1 MSLNALI
8 TSAGVL
14 VSLVFAVLVLRQYSQ
29 RKKMHQLMWGIA
41 LVLWAL
47 GVGAELI
54 ATLNSGW
61 ADPVY
66 RLYYTTGALLIPAWL
81 GMGTLFLVF
90 HQRWVNWVL
99 VALVLASAL
108 GIVLIAVWQIDPAAL
123 KTTPDHFLPLRVF
136 PFFPVQI
143 VLIILNTFGTI
154 AFVGGALWSVYKFAQ
169 ARTQGERVLA
179 TALIAI
185 GGFIAAGAHSLGVL
199 ADIELF
205 RISELLAVIFIFVG
219 FLLTTPMSKKAA
231 TPAKSSSQ

>member
-1 MSLNALI
+1 MSINSLI
-8 TSAGVL
+8 TSAGVV
-14 VSLVFAVLVLRQYSQ
+14 VSLIFAVLVLRQYSQ

-47 GVGAELI
+47 GVGAELA
-54 ATLNSGW
+54 ATLSGSW
-61 ADPVY
+61 SDPFY

-99 VALVLASAL
+99 VGLAALSVL
-108 GIVLIAVWQIDPAAL
+108 GIVLIAVWPIDPALL
-123 KTTPDHFLPLRVF
+123 KTTADHFLPLKVF

-143 VLIILNTFGTI
+143 LLIILNTFGTI

-169 ARTQGERVLA
+169 MRSQGERVLA
-179 TALIAI
+179 TTLIAI
-185 GGFIAAGAHSLGVL
+185 GGFIAAGAHSLGVV

-219 FLLTTPMSKKAA
+219 FILSTPLGSKEPAPATTTRA
-231 TPAKSSSQ
+231 